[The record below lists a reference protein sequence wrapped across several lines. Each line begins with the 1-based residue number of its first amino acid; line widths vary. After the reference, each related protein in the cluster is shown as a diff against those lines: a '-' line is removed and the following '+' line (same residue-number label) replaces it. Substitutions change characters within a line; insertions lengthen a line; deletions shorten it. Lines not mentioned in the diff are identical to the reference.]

1 MVTEKE
7 VTEEKKRLLEE
18 LVRLGDRLSL
28 IYWYG
33 WLLPFLNHEKEERI
47 LRRMKEIVNQ
57 LL

>member
-1 MVTEKE
+1 VVTEKE

-33 WLLPFLNHEKEERI
+33 RLLPLNHEKEERI